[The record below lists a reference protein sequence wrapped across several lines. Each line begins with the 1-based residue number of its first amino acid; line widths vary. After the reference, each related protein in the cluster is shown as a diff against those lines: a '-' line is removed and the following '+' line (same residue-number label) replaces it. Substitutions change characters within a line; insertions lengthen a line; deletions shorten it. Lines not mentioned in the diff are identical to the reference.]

1 MQSEIIDT
9 SEQKSVFCSEQIESL
24 EQAMLQL
31 PQAECPVMHYFGP
44 GIYVREVA
52 LPAGTIA
59 IGHSQRFEQLNVVLT
74 GKVAMINEVGDIK
87 EIVAPFIF
95 VGPPGRKV
103 GFVVEDTVWL
113 NVYATEERDI
123 DKLEA
128 HFLDKSAAWQSH
140 HQETQKAE
148 FEYREKDREDFYDL
162 IEQAGFSQETVR
174 QQSENEGDQIDM
186 PHGEGAKVTIRDSA
200 IQGFGVFL
208 SASAYPGEI
217 IAPARI
223 NGMRTPVGR
232 FTNHSANENAKFVK
246 YESGDIYLVA
256 TRHING
262 CAGGGFGDEVT
273 VNYRQA
279 LELSGFYLPKKEL
292 NQ

>member
-1 MQSEIIDT
+1 
-9 SEQKSVFCSEQIESL
+9 
-24 EQAMLQL
+24 MLQL

-44 GIYVREVA
+44 GIYVREVT

-59 IGHSQRFEQLNVVLT
+59 IGHSQRFEQLNIVLT

-95 VGPPGRKV
+95 VGPPGRKF

-113 NVYATEERDI
+113 NVYATEERDV
-123 DKLEA
+123 DRLEA

-148 FEYREKDREDFYDL
+148 FEYREKDREDFYEL

-174 QQSENEGDQIDM
+174 QQSENEDDQIPM
-186 PHGEGAKVTIRDSA
+186 PHGEGAKVTIRASA
-200 IQGFGVFL
+200 IQGLGVFL
-208 SASAYPGEI
+208 SSSAVPGEI
-217 IAPARI
+217 IAPART

-256 TRHING
+256 TRYING

-279 LELSGFYLPKKEL
+279 LELSGIYLPKKEL